1 MKVWHMRMISL
12 GWQLMSLLRKHLWKA
27 SENCK
32 AFFWNASL
40 HHALRD
46 CTRHL
51 RKKMQANI
59 FLVCLCVRERWR
71 KTKLE
76 IFVLC
81 LGISNKPFEAVFS
94 SMRTFASQYLDFP
107 MEMFGIFS
115 VLILLQRYVFALLI
129 MHWFALLLTMY
140 PLIHLIPLWINPH
153 TTLLNCVDR
162 SKDYTY

>member
-1 MKVWHMRMISL
+1 VTTDELVEKTLVKSKWKLQSFFLKCISSPCIKRL
-12 GWQLMSLLRKHLWKA
+12 HSLPQKKNASKHFLSLL
-27 SENCK
+27 
-32 AFFWNASL
+32 
-40 HHALRD
+40 
-46 CTRHL
+46 
-51 RKKMQANI
+51 
-59 FLVCLCVRERWR
+59 VCQRRWR

-81 LGISNKPFEAVFS
+81 LGISNKPSEAVFS